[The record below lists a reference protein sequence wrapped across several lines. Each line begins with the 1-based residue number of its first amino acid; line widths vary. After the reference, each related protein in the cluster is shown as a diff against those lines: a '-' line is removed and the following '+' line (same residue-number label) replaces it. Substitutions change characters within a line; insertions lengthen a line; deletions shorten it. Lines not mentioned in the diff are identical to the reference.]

1 MRHDTRLVGLLNW
14 TLRLRNEPAILGGMA
29 DTIQRRLS
37 FLKEL
42 LGPLEYRLP
51 TPLWEAIAA
60 EMDAIE
66 RDACELSTTLAD
78 WQSVYQTLRDMAEGG
93 DSPSGGHRLLDSQR
107 EAG

>member
-1 MRHDTRLVGLLNW
+1 
-14 TLRLRNEPAILGGMA
+14 MA
-29 DTIQRRLS
+29 DHIQRRLS

-66 RDACELSTTLAD
+66 RDACELSANLAD
-78 WQSVYQTLRDMAEGG
+78 WQGVYETLRAMAESSE
-93 DSPSGGHRLLDSQR
+93 SPSGSHRLLDSQR